1 MKRNVILLL
10 VVTFFCAMPCRAQ
23 FMKQLKDSLVGQGQ
37 QQQQQQAPTILGNVN
52 LPPGQYMMTNV
63 QTGNAFYVF
72 VQNGQMFLSGPPAQS
87 QQQMMAPAA
96 GTTPQSTGGMI
107 KEGLGNFL
115 KNQLSPQQQQQGVPY
130 QGGY

>member
-10 VVTFFCAMPCRAQ
+10 VVAFFCAMPCRAQ
-23 FMKQLKDSLVGQGQ
+23 FMKQLKDTLVGQGQ
-37 QQQQQQAPTILGNVN
+37 QQLNQQPSLLGNVN

-72 VQNGQMFLSGPPAQS
+72 VQNGQMFLSGGPPAQN
-87 QQQMMAPAA
+87 QQMMAPAA

-115 KNQLSPQQQQQGVPY
+115 KNQISPQQQQQGVPY